1 MKILWIKLESSKI
14 VNLPLQNAF
23 CSISIILSVIEIS
36 SLGVPNCSTILY
48 RCLSHTLG
56 PFTRAASLTN
66 HNLLNNALVS
76 DRQRLRSFFF
86 IIATIKHTR
95 FLQKMLVK
103 LLRSIIH
110 SSIDLQLYFKVQIY
124 LQNKFWYRLR
134 SECIIEGKFS
144 TILWISNI

>member
-23 CSISIILSVIEIS
+23 CSISIILSVVKIS

-66 HNLLNNALVS
+66 HNLVNSALVI
-76 DRQRLRSFFF
+76 DRQRLRSFS
-86 IIATIKHTR
+86 
-95 FLQKMLVK
+95 FL
-103 LLRSIIH
+103 LLLLLNIRVSCKRC
-110 SSIDLQLYFKVQIY
+110 SD

-134 SECIIEGKFS
+134 SECIIGGKFS